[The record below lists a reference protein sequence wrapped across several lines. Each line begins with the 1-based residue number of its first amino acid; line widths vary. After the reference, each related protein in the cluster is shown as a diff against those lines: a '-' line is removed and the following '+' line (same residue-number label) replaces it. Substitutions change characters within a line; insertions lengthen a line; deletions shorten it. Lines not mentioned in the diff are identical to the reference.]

1 MENNEK
7 RSVPTTY
14 SEASYGEPHF
24 INPVRVMEKEE
35 SNTDDG
41 GNDNG
46 GYQQGT

>member
-14 SEASYGEPHF
+14 SKASYGEPQF
-24 INPVRVMEKEE
+24 IKPIRVMEKEE
-35 SNTDDG
+35 SHTDDG
-41 GNDNG
+41 GDDDG